1 MRLTI
6 LTALFLTAAPA
17 LAQDMT
23 GTAPI
28 YGQILAYPIASGF
41 VSAFESEKVG
51 FYISEFVPEGQS
63 VDAWQQMI
71 TVTGA
76 KGLAASVGTPKDY
89 AMVIGQN
96 FQSACPDTFIAW
108 DEGEMQITGAN
119 AAHLVVFACGD
130 AGGQSEMATILVA
143 VGPEDVYTL
152 QWAER
157 GAALTAQPQ
166 MDLSIWKPRAEQLLT
181 LKICE
186 NIGEE
191 PPYPSCTG

>member
-1 MRLTI
+1 MRLI
-6 LTALFLTAAPA
+6 FWAALICAATPG
-17 LAQDMT
+17 LAQDMV

-28 YGQILAYPIASGF
+28 YSRILAYPIAQGF
-41 VSAFESEKVG
+41 SAAYEAEKDG
-51 FYISEFVPEGQS
+51 NYISEFVPDGQS
-63 VDAWQQMI
+63 VEGWQQMI
-71 TVTGA
+71 TVTA
-76 KGLAASVGTPKDY
+76 AMGLAATVGTPKDY

-96 FQSACPDTFIAW
+96 FQAACPDTFVAW
-108 DEGEMQITGAN
+108 DEGEMQVTGAT
-119 AAHLVVFACGD
+119 AAHLVVYACGD
-130 AGGQSEMATILVA
+130 AGGQSEMAAILVA

-157 GAALTAQPQ
+157 GAALMDKPQ
-166 MDLSIWKPRAEQLLT
+166 MDLSIWKPRAQQLLT